1 MIRPACPLDIDAL
14 FILESELFPNS
25 MNERMLHHELIRG
38 RGWVSGDPIDG
49 YILVRMDGDLID
61 ITRLGVRA
69 TASGHGI
76 GRKLLEVALEGVPD
90 ALLTVQKNNLRAM
103 TLYKKAGFEIVGHLA
118 GAGAWVMRRQ
128 KKG

>member
-14 FILESELFPNS
+14 FILENELFPNS

-38 RGWVSGDPIDG
+38 RGWVWGDPIDG

-61 ITRLGVRA
+61 ITRLGVRT
-69 TASGHGI
+69 TASGQGI

-103 TLYKKAGFEIVGHLA
+103 TLYKRAGFEIVGHLSSA
-118 GAGAWVMRRQ
+118 NAWVMRRQ
-128 KKG
+128 VHP